1 MNPKGCIF
9 LEEGINFDL
18 NEVNDCCIM
27 HNDGRGLP
35 VLLKDYH
42 GELID
47 WEKLFA
53 IKEKRIAS
61 QKEKTIYDCEGCY
74 RLCDYEFKGE
84 RKISEFHFSH
94 SRLCNA
100 KCIYC
105 SDEYSSGTTNY
116 NTYPVIKD
124 LIEKG
129 YYKAGGEATMQGGE
143 PTLMQNFEELVDLFL
158 QNGTTI
164 RVHTSGIKY
173 SQKVA
178 DALKANKGSVVIS
191 IDSATKETYKS
202 IKQVDA
208 FDLVCESIKR
218 YSLASVDNVIVKY
231 VIIPGYNDT
240 LDEVNKFFELMN
252 LFGVKKVAVDI
263 ELQYA
268 RKHENKYVSPHV
280 YLLYDYFEYI
290 AKKYNIE
297 LLTYSFL
304 IYVLRNRTISKA
316 RFLSNKFL
324 FNFVL
329 KHHNQK
335 DKNVMY
341 CR

>member
-1 MNPKGCIF
+1 MNPQGCLF

-18 NEVNDCCIM
+18 NEVNDCCIS
-27 HNDGRGLP
+27 HNDSRGLP
-35 VLLKDYH
+35 ILIKDYH

-47 WEKLFA
+47 WVKLFET
-53 IKEKRIAS
+53 KERRIDS

-74 RLCDYEFKGE
+74 RLCDYKFKGE

-94 SRLCNA
+94 SRVCNA

-143 PTLMQNFEELVDLFL
+143 PTLMQNFEELADLFL
-158 QNGTTI
+158 KNGTVL
-164 RVHTSGIKY
+164 RVHTSAIKF

-178 DALKANKGSVVIS
+178 DALKVGKGSVVIS
-191 IDSATKETYKS
+191 IDSATRETYKK

-208 FDLVCESIKR
+208 FDLVCESIKK
-218 YSLASVDNVIVKY
+218 YTEASCENVIVKY
-231 VIIPGYNDT
+231 VIVPGFNDN
-240 LDEVNKFFELMN
+240 LNEIDKFFRLMN
-252 LFGVKKVAVDI
+252 QLKVKKVAVDI
-263 ELQYA
+263 EVQYA
-268 RKHENKYVSPHV
+268 RKHDNKNVSPHI
-280 YLLYDYFEYI
+280 YMLYDYFEYQSR
-290 AKKYNIE
+290 KQNIE

-304 IYVLRNRTISKA
+304 IYVLRNRKLKKTK
-316 RFLSNKFL
+316 FLSNKFL
-324 FNFVL
+324 LNLVL
-329 KHHNQK
+329 KYHNQK
-335 DKNVMY
+335 DKNIMY